1 MTPDPAKPSPEAAQP
16 VASASGDPAHAIEP
30 RPLDLTSPQF
40 TPRAVLTGMTL
51 AALLSM
57 CNIYT
62 GLKIGWSLNMSI
74 TAALLSFGFWKILE
88 KTARTR
94 EWGILENNVN
104 QTAASSG
111 ASVSSAGLVAPIPA
125 LAMLT
130 GQTLGWPYLALWV
143 FSVCLVGITVAVA
156 LRRQMI
162 LEEKLPFVSG
172 IASGETLKEMYA
184 HGAEAMKRVQ
194 WLAGA
199 GVVAGILKYATD
211 VKAWF
216 SAGIGYAG
224 AVSGIPLSQL
234 TFRFDTNLL
243 MYGVGAL
250 IGLRAC
256 VSLLIGAVLAW
267 AIVAPAMLNQGK
279 IRLEVSEPLP
289 ILPPGVVLPAP
300 PDGYAAYDAQ
310 AGRIRFQG
318 IMTAAERDGLL
329 AQSDDPAWTEVVHR
343 LWMRSD
349 RHSEAPADPSRWTTT
364 RPLQFRESV
373 GEVPYAFDLPRR
385 LTSRVQMDR
394 SAGTLVALGA
404 MSDGTRAEVRA
415 IADEVQ
421 AAEPR
426 HAAAMDRVRAALDA
440 LHVASNAPRL
450 PEGRTAS
457 VFGDGSVEYDD
468 LAKTVRVTGLLP
480 AEGGALAEAASALG
494 LSKETVDSLKSGARF
509 SSIRPDFRD
518 LVTWLL
524 WPGVTLMVVA
534 SLLSFAFSWRSI
546 AGSFRRRAA
555 GGPAEAASDDVPR
568 NVFIAAIVA
577 ALILSTV
584 LQVSLF
590 AIVWWTAALGVLVTF
605 VLALVAG
612 RVSGE
617 TNITPVG
624 AMGKVTQLMF
634 GLIAPSQPAPNL
646 MAANVTGGASSQCA
660 DLLHDLKTGWLL
672 GASPRLQAMAQVC
685 GALAGAMA
693 GSFVYL
699 ILFPRP
705 ADQLMTGDWPA
716 PAVATWKAVAELFQV
731 GLQAIPE
738 GTPAA
743 MLVAAVAAVV
753 LVLVEKLAPAK
764 WRKWTLSPASLGLA
778 FVVHAHYS
786 VTMFLGAVI
795 GLLLARANGKWT
807 SKYLV
812 VVCAG
817 IVAGE
822 SLTGVGIA
830 FTKIDFATILERIFG

>member
-1 MTPDPAKPSPEAAQP
+1 MTPDPAEPRPEAAK
-16 VASASGDPAHAIEP
+16 PAPSDAAHDLQP

-40 TPRAVLTGMTL
+40 TPRAILTGMAL

-104 QTAASSG
+104 QTACSSG

-130 GQTLGWPYLALWV
+130 GQTLGWPYLSLWV
-143 FSVCLVGITVAVA
+143 FSVCMVGITVAIA

-172 IASGETLKEMYA
+172 IASAETLKEMYA

-194 WLAGA
+194 MLAGA
-199 GVVAGILKYATD
+199 GVVAGFLKYATD

-216 SAGIGYAG
+216 SAGIAYAG
-224 AVSGIPLSQL
+224 SVSGIPLSQL

-267 AIVAPAMLNQGK
+267 AIVAPAMLNQEK
-279 IRLEVSEPLP
+279 IRLEVSESLAE
-289 ILPPGVVLPAP
+289 LPPGVVLPP
-300 PDGYAAYDAQ
+300 PPEGYAAFDAQ
-310 AGRIRFQG
+310 GGRVRFQG
-318 IMTAAERDGLL
+318 IMTTEERDGLL
-329 AQSDDPAWTEVVHR
+329 AQSDDPAWAEVVHR

-349 RHSEAPADPSRWTTT
+349 RHSEAPADAALWTTT
-364 RPLQFRESV
+364 RSLRFREDV
-373 GEVPYAFDLPRR
+373 GEVPFAFDLPRR
-385 LTSRVQMDR
+385 LSSRIQLDR
-394 SAGTLVALGA
+394 SGGTLVAFGA
-404 MSDGTRAEVRA
+404 MTEETRAEVRA

-421 AAEPR
+421 AAAPK
-426 HAAAMDRVRAALDA
+426 HTAAMDRVRAALDV
-440 LHVASNAPRL
+440 LHVASNRPKL
-450 PEGRTAS
+450 PEGQAALA
-457 VFGDGSVEYDD
+457 FGDGSVLYDD
-468 LAKTVRVTGLLP
+468 LTKTVRVTGLLP
-480 AEGGALAEAASALG
+480 PDGGPLAEAAETLG
-494 LSKETVDSLKSGARF
+494 LTKETVEALESGARF

-546 AGSFRRRAA
+546 AGSFRRRA
-555 GGPAEAASDDVPR
+555 GTGPEPDTGDVPR
-568 NVFIAAIVA
+568 NIFVAAIVA
-577 ALILSTV
+577 ALLLSTV
-584 LQVSLF
+584 LQVSFF

-605 VLALVAG
+605 VLALVAA

-634 GLIAPSQPAPNL
+634 GLLAPSQPAPNL
-646 MAANVTGGASSQCA
+646 MAANVTGGAASQCA

-672 GASPRLQAMAQVC
+672 GASPKLQALAQMC

-738 GTPAA
+738 GTPTA
-743 MLVAAVAAVV
+743 MLIAAVAAVV

-795 GLLLARANGKWT
+795 GLLLARANKKWT

-822 SLTGVGIA
+822 SLTGVGVA